1 MGVPILIAAVA
12 LLAGLATGFLLLRT
26 ELKSVGELVMSPRL
40 ALACL
45 QGMIGAAAIVVVL
58 GMSLVEPSR
67 VVAETPEI
75 AEAYRTLARLTVAG
89 ALGWLPIA
97 FVLLVMTVRELW
109 GTEESKRLPVAMTA
123 MAIYLV
129 MLFALYANPGFLE

>member
-1 MGVPILIAAVA
+1 VGLPILIAVA
-12 LLAGLATGFLLLRT
+12 AALAGLATGFLLLRT
-26 ELKSVGELVMSPRL
+26 ELKSTGALRMSPRV

-45 QGMIGAAAIVVVL
+45 QGMIGAFAIVVVL
-58 GMSLVEPSR
+58 GLSLVEPSR
-67 VVAETPEI
+67 AVAEEPEV
-75 AEAYRTLARLTVAG
+75 AEAFQVLTRFTLAG

-109 GTEESKRLPVAMTA
+109 GPQESKRLPLALTA

-129 MLFALYANPGFLE
+129 MLFVLVANPSLLR